1 MQFTKIHAIIIAA
14 IAIVAIAAAAVLLM
28 NNGGNGG
35 GEKEDVNVDAYS
47 SNPVLWIRGNCDGDK
62 DIDADDVR
70 VINAVVKARGSASAY
85 PWCDA
90 NNDGK
95 VDSKD
100 ADAVQSMINGTAKTL
115 YFKDIDGDVEKFTVR
130 DGVNVVAVNKCQAE
144 DVLMVINKDPKSKI
158 VGGDQQVYKYN
169 NEVALNFG
177 TDASKGQVLVT
188 GTSNGE
194 VQAEVVSTLVKA
206 YGHVEICLGSAGS
219 YGKNLENDFGSN
231 PDVSIVRLPS
241 WEDGTLSGVMTYGY
255 LFGGVQKSSCW
266 DQALRYYDWYM
277 GYYEPIVKEVSK
289 IPASDRPKVLTVYV
303 KDCYPGATNKVLSK
317 TSGDF
322 ERSVECGGNNVGE
335 YFGNGYVAFT
345 AEDMAAC
352 QKVKGLDKIIVE
364 PSGIYGE
371 GGEQAVIDAV
381 QLGINELKG
390 YVSDSTEIY
399 SLSFMVTAGPGCPVS
414 FVFFAKT
421 FFPDNAAFKDFDTD
435 KAFKEY
441 LDLIGWG
448 DRTDVSKICSYG
460 PGYPTA

>member
-1 MQFTKIHAIIIAA
+1 MQFTKTHAIIIAA

-70 VINAVVKARGSASAY
+70 VINAVVKAKGSASAY

-177 TDASKGQVLVT
+177 TDAS
-188 GTSNGE
+188 
-194 VQAEVVSTLVKA
+194 
-206 YGHVEICLGSAGS
+206 
-219 YGKNLENDFGSN
+219 
-231 PDVSIVRLPS
+231 
-241 WEDGTLSGVMTYGY
+241 
-255 LFGGVQKSSCW
+255 
-266 DQALRYYDWYM
+266 
-277 GYYEPIVKEVSK
+277 
-289 IPASDRPKVLTVYV
+289 
-303 KDCYPGATNKVLSK
+303 
-317 TSGDF
+317 
-322 ERSVECGGNNVGE
+322 
-335 YFGNGYVAFT
+335 
-345 AEDMAAC
+345 
-352 QKVKGLDKIIVE
+352 
-364 PSGIYGE
+364 
-371 GGEQAVIDAV
+371 
-381 QLGINELKG
+381 
-390 YVSDSTEIY
+390 
-399 SLSFMVTAGPGCPVS
+399 
-414 FVFFAKT
+414 
-421 FFPDNAAFKDFDTD
+421 
-435 KAFKEY
+435 
-441 LDLIGWG
+441 
-448 DRTDVSKICSYG
+448 
-460 PGYPTA
+460 